1 MKLILLKDVK
11 GTGKTGQLVEVS
23 DGHARN
29 FLIPKGLAKE
39 ATDSNVKQQEH
50 IKHTES
56 KKKAEELAQ
65 AQALAAELSAITL
78 TLRSKM
84 GENGKLF
91 GSITSKDIAEALEKQ
106 KNIKIDKRKIV
117 LEHPIRD
124 KGEKDLE
131 VKIYPTVAAKL
142 KVIIE
147 AEN

>member
-11 GTGKTGQLVEVS
+11 GTGKLGQLVEVS

-39 ATDSNVKQQEH
+39 ATDGNVKQQEH
-50 IKHTES
+50 IHFAEA
-56 KKKAEELAQ
+56 KKKANELDEAK
-65 AQALAAELSAITL
+65 ALAKQLSEVKL

-91 GSITSKDIAEALEKQ
+91 GSITSKDVAEALEKQ
-106 KNIKIDKRKIV
+106 CKIKLDKRKIV

-124 KGEKDLE
+124 KGEKELE
-131 VKIYPTVAAKL
+131 VKIYPTVVAKL
-142 KVIIE
+142 VVIIE
-147 AEN
+147 AE